1 MAGGGVAH
9 MAAGG
14 MASGG
19 TATTSNADL
28 VNQAYANIGRTG
40 VGTNPHQIDQSG
52 SDYWL
57 NQLNSGA
64 VTPADLSK
72 TFGGSVNAYINQSPS
87 DPVSQVAENAMVN
100 QAYANIGRTGV
111 GTAPNQI
118 DAAGQQYWLNQLQTG
133 AVTPQDFANT
143 FTGAATQYVAQNPT
157 DPVST
162 YVAPQLAQQVMDQTR
177 QKAQILAQTPGSR
190 PTSTDS
196 QFYQPV
202 YKPQYNNMTT
212 TNPMGV
218 SQYGTQMTP
227 QSLVDS
233 SYAGIGRY
241 GAGNNPNQVDPAGR
255 KYWMDQLQSGAI
267 APNDFAGKFNDMAQQ
282 YIAMNPN
289 DPVSKYAQNQPGYA
303 GGYQGYAGSTG
314 VGGSAGIPQMQTPF
328 SPRGPDTDS
337 AMQAAAQQVMPVTP
351 QNFASITGTRTGKL
365 RPDQIPAKAAAGGI
379 ASLLRAK

>member
-14 MASGG
+14 
-19 TATTSNADL
+19 TPSNADL

-40 VGTNPHQIDQSG
+40 VGTNPNQIDQSG
-52 SDYWL
+52 YDYWL

-100 QAYANIGRTGV
+100 QAYSNIGRTGV

-143 FTGAATQYVAQNPT
+143 FTGSATQSIKDNPT
-157 DPVST
+157 APVST
-162 YVAPQLAQQVMDQTR
+162 YVAMQMARNNAKT
-177 QKAQILAQTPGSR
+177 LAQTPGGR
-190 PTSTDS
+190 PLPTDS

-202 YKPQYNNMTT
+202 YTPKYTDMTT
-212 TNPMGV
+212 IDPMSV
-218 SQYGTQMTP
+218 SKYGTQ
-227 QSLVDS
+227 
-233 SYAGIGRY
+233 
-241 GAGNNPNQVDPAGR
+241 GA
-255 KYWMDQLQSGAI
+255 
-267 APNDFAGKFNDMAQQ
+267 
-282 YIAMNPN
+282 
-289 DPVSKYAQNQPGYA
+289 
-303 GGYQGYAGSTG
+303 TG
-314 VGGSAGIPQMQTPF
+314 VGGGAGMPQMQTPF
-328 SPRGPDTDS
+328 NPRGPDIDN